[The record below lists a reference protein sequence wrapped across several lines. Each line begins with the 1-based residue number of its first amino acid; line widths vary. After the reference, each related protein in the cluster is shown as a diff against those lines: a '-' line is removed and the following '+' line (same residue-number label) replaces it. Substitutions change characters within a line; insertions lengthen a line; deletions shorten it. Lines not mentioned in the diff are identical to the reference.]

1 MTELFCGFVLL
12 SWCLKQLSVNM
23 LADPLPDQPGRPKAM
38 LRFPFLISALLLLF
52 LGNSWAH
59 SSYSRSGTNVFPDL
73 YEASVEEL
81 QNGMEAGH
89 FTSVD
94 LVKVGC
100 P

>member
-1 MTELFCGFVLL
+1 
-12 SWCLKQLSVNM
+12 
-23 LADPLPDQPGRPKAM
+23 M

-59 SSYSRSGTNVFPDL
+59 SSTSRSGTNVFPDL
-73 YEASVEEL
+73 YEATVEEL

-100 P
+100 PQILTNREVSSGIIKGIFFQDQ

>member
-1 MTELFCGFVLL
+1 
-12 SWCLKQLSVNM
+12 M
-23 LADPLPDQPGRPKAM
+23 L
-38 LRFPFLISALLLLF
+38 FLISALLLLF

-59 SSYSRSGTNVFPDL
+59 SPNSRSGTIVFPDL

-81 QNGMEAGH
+81 QNGMEAGD

-100 P
+100 PQILTSREMSSEIMKGIFFQDQ